1 MLILNDD
8 DSGSI
13 TFLNGPSDQI
23 MELNG
28 SPEMAENNYDLA
40 LPSENIPLSQ
50 MNNPVEENQFDHD
63 DRGCFSKIKC
73 LLAACFQGKKRDLDP
88 ERGSIENDRENID
101 EDDLEGFENE
111 GKW

>member
-1 MLILNDD
+1 
-8 DSGSI
+8 
-13 TFLNGPSDQI
+13 
-23 MELNG
+23 
-28 SPEMAENNYDLA
+28 MAENKYDLA

-50 MNNPVEENQFDHD
+50 MNNPIEENERRDHVQNQFDHD
-63 DRGCFSKIKC
+63 DGGCFSKIKC

-88 ERGSIENDRENID
+88 ERGLVENDRENID